1 MPVHEKYGPIA
12 IENDVRF
19 ANPDLNPVND
29 FTTMMKNMHEMIT
42 KNEPNLQSAF
52 KVQIG
57 RYYEIVNKIN
67 DYLINEKTTENM
79 TKNLDNYAI
88 KIEDDIE

>member
-12 IENDVRF
+12 FENDARF

-52 KVQIG
+52 KAQIN
-57 RYYEIVNKIN
+57 RYYEIVKKIN
-67 DYLINEKTTENM
+67 DYLTNEKTEKM
-79 TKNLDNYAI
+79 AKKLDNDAI